1 VPTYTIQTPRRPS
14 ARDSCAPPPPLKTP
28 SNCLAMLYC
37 AQATRRVTFTKEHNA
52 VDFSYDSQQII
63 FSSFSIYAL
72 QLPKQTSSFLACCF
86 VTHYCKNVHLQ
97 GTVLRVLS
105 PPPSPPKVC
114 VLSFGGNILSP
125 LITPPQL
132 FLIEERLSPLSETL
146 FRPHF
151 SAKKKRCV
159 HKRGLKERKGR
170 TLQTKII

>member
-1 VPTYTIQTPRRPS
+1 M
-14 ARDSCAPPPPLKTP
+14 CANNAE
-28 SNCLAMLYC
+28 SHIY
-37 AQATRRVTFTKEHNA
+37 KERFS
-52 VDFSYDSQQII
+52 VGFSYDSEQII
-63 FSSFSIYAL
+63 FSSFPFYAFR
-72 QLPKQTSSFLACCF
+72 LPKQSSSFLASCF
-86 VTHYCKNVHLQ
+86 VTHYCRNVHLK

-105 PPPSPPKVC
+105 PLPKVC
-114 VLSFGGNILSP
+114 VLSFGENILSP

-151 SAKKKRCV
+151 SAKRKRCV

>member
-1 VPTYTIQTPRRPS
+1 
-14 ARDSCAPPPPLKTP
+14 
-28 SNCLAMLYC
+28 MLYC
-37 AQATRRVTFTKEHNA
+37 AQTTQRVAFTKTDNDVGFFNDYE
-52 VDFSYDSQQII
+52 QII
-63 FSSFSIYAL
+63 FSIFPIYSF
-72 QLPKQTSSFLACCF
+72 QLPKYSSSFLACL
-86 VTHYCKNVHLQ
+86 VTHFCKNVHIK

-105 PPPSPPKVC
+105 PLPKVC

-132 FLIEERLSPLSETL
+132 FLIEERLFPLSETL

-151 SAKKKRCV
+151 SAKRKRCV